1 MARSRTTGRPR
12 RSPPARQGAA
22 PQGAAFLC
30 PHRQGAYSERRTV
43 VKTLRTRLRTRA
55 GSGTSRTIAVS
66 TANER
71 SSMVLST
78 DVEPMARAL
87 LQSQGDA
94 RQAVYA
100 LVKEATAAPRFSS
113 RPGDLIACAKAIVT
127 VNERL
132 VEESFAP
139 AIALAP

>member
-1 MARSRTTGRPR
+1 
-12 RSPPARQGAA
+12 
-22 PQGAAFLC
+22 
-30 PHRQGAYSERRTV
+30 
-43 VKTLRTRLRTRA
+43 
-55 GSGTSRTIAVS
+55 
-66 TANER
+66 
-71 SSMVLST
+71 MVLST

-127 VNERL
+127 VNEKL
-132 VEESFAP
+132 VEDALNGDAPAP
-139 AIALAP
+139 AIALADDLDLDLSTEFDYGDVPAA